1 VKRKTRK
8 NEKANSKIVGEKETK
23 ITEAAKA
30 YNLQQNKQSKHCLSQ
45 NQSGAQ

>member
-1 VKRKTRK
+1 VTRK
-8 NEKANSKIVGEKETK
+8 NEKASSKIVGGKKKTK
-23 ITEAAKA
+23 ISEATKA